1 MKNIRII
8 GLAGPKG
15 VGKST
20 VAQQL
25 ERKLSDQGYETLVR
39 SFADPIRDA
48 AKAVGFEHSYLV
60 DPALK
65 EVKHPVLGMSA
76 RSFMQGLSFAR
87 ALNEN
92 IYIASMAQ
100 RIAFEEP
107 YGGITYVIIDDV
119 RFDNEAKWINE
130 NGGKVFELVRRGV
143 DYTYEHESETPVD
156 SALSCGPVLNHCGDE
171 AATSILS
178 AL

>member
-1 MKNIRII
+1 MRNIKII

-100 RIAFEEP
+100 RIALEEP
-107 YGGITYVIIDDV
+107 YGHITYVIIDDV

-130 NGGKVFELVRRGV
+130 NGGLVFELVRRGV
-143 DYTYEHESETPVD
+143 DYTYEHESETPID
-156 SALSCGPVLNHCGDE
+156 ASLSCGPVLNHCGEE
-171 AATSILS
+171 AADSILS
-178 AL
+178 AF

>member
-100 RIAFEEP
+100 RIALEEP

-130 NGGKVFELVRRGV
+130 NGGKVFDLVRYGV
-143 DYTYEHESETPVD
+143 YYTYEHESETPVD

>member
-1 MKNIRII
+1 MKNIKII

-100 RIAFEEP
+100 RIALEEP

>member
-1 MKNIRII
+1 MRNIKII

-100 RIAFEEP
+100 RIALEEP

-143 DYTYEHESETPVD
+143 DYTYEHASEHPID
-156 SALSCGPVLNHCGDE
+156 ADLPCGPVLNHCADK
-171 AATSILS
+171 AADSILS
-178 AL
+178 SI